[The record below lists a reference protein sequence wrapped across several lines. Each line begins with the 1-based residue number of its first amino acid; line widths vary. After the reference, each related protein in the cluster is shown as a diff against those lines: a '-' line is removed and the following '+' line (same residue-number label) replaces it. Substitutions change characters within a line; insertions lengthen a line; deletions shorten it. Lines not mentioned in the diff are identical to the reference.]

1 MTTLLLKIYAYGVCE
16 GRLDDGVCRG
26 EAALAEEVVAV
37 IELFNQEE
45 DHILVKV
52 YLPVAIS

>member
-1 MTTLLLKIYAYGVCE
+1 MLLLKMCAYGDCE
-16 GRLDDGVCRG
+16 GGWLMEFVDWKLRWQRG
-26 EAALAEEVVAV
+26 WLSA

-45 DHILVKV
+45 DHILVNV

>member
-1 MTTLLLKIYAYGVCE
+1 MTMLLLKMCAYGDCE
-16 GRLDDGVCRG
+16 GGWLMEFVDWKLRWQRG
-26 EAALAEEVVAV
+26 WLSA

-45 DHILVKV
+45 DHILVNV

>member
-1 MTTLLLKIYAYGVCE
+1 MMVLVEGKLLGQ
-16 GRLDDGVCRG
+16 RG
-26 EAALAEEVVAV
+26 WLSA